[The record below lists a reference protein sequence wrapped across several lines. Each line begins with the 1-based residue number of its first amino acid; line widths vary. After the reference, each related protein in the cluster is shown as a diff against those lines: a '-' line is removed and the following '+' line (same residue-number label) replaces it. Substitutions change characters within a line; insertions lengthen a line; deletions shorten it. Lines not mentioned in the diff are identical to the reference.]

1 MQEGVDCGPLCDASA
16 VERMERI
23 VADAVGRGARVVTGG
38 KRPEGEQYRRG
49 HWFEPT
55 VLVDRLRA
63 CSACGEDAK
72 PVDVPAGARLTC
84 EEVFGPLMPIMPFS
98 TQEEALRLAN
108 DTPYG
113 LAAYVFTRDLNRAIE
128 VTEGLEFGIIGLND
142 MVPATAECPFGGMK
156 QSGQGR
162 EGGSEGIQ
170 DYLEV
175 KYVSVGMT

>member
-1 MQEGVDCGPLCDASA
+1 
-16 VERMERI
+16 
-23 VADAVGRGARVVTGG
+23 
-38 KRPEGEQYRRG
+38 
-49 HWFEPT
+49 
-55 VLVDRLRA
+55 
-63 CSACGEDAK
+63 
-72 PVDVPAGARLTC
+72 
-84 EEVFGPLMPIMPFS
+84 MPFS